1 MVDCFVDS
9 TSANPPLRPSHRQK
23 AKTHL
28 SVLFAHTAPRLF
40 GFLSFCVDVA
50 CPSHPS
56 LSCRSLSLHVFPC
69 CYLPSN
75 RSIGGS
81 VGRPLVLNRQLRPS
95 WRFVTADTIGQAIT
109 EKHQAALWAH
119 VGEAD
124 GLSNGGN
131 DGVQITAGQFFE
143 KKRNVR
149 MTSRGNARVIYY
161 RNSHSPLSF
170 PCSRGRR

>member
-1 MVDCFVDS
+1 MRTQQPAIWNTAAAAEVA
-9 TSANPPLRPSHRQK
+9 TTAAPSQ
-23 AKTHL
+23 
-28 SVLFAHTAPRLF
+28 SVLHIF
-40 GFLSFCVDVA
+40 GGVVSSPLDGNILA
-50 CPSHPS
+50 
-56 LSCRSLSLHVFPC
+56 SCRV
-69 CYLPSN
+69 
-75 RSIGGS
+75 
-81 VGRPLVLNRQLRPS
+81 
-95 WRFVTADTIGQAIT
+95 VTADTIGQAIT